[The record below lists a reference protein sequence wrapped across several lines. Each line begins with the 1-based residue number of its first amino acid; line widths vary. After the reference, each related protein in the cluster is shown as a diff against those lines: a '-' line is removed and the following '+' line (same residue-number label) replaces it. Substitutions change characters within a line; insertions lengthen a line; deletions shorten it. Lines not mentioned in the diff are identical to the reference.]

1 LDKKNQNNNNTRTST
16 SEGFANLMAADV
28 TGYNGP
34 IESDENKYQAVST
47 FQGEWNTQ
55 GLNSPRGYSKNDYI
69 I

>member
-1 LDKKNQNNNNTRTST
+1 
-16 SEGFANLMAADV
+16 MAADV